1 MKKVTRYSRIL
12 ALVCTMALLAL
23 TVAGCG
29 QKTGSDQTSASN
41 AEEAAKSEKTK
52 EAESEGNAEKE
63 QVSKESAQDA
73 AEESAQDAAQEPQA
87 QAESESETA
96 SSEAEALNA
105 EELNTGDLG
114 EALAAAQGSGDTSI
128 DDLLVFASDTMGFS
142 FLYDPR
148 HIAYVGPT
156 GAALVA
162 IDGDKARTG
171 LFVSVVDSENLPT
184 PEEYF
189 ETEIFNLQQRYLN
202 AMQTQP
208 KLYDT
213 EIDGHKII
221 GILYAYS
228 APTGGTIDCT
238 EFIEVKGDKYV
249 FYHTRAPREKSGPEL
264 NAMGLAMASLELDA
278 GAYGKPDA
286 VSGNLPK
293 DEFDKDYVGSS
304 GDSQAQGGALASAGA
319 ADFEG
324 DYYFDTDESY
334 LILADGDTT
343 QVYTG
348 GVMEGANFSVE
359 KVELSES
366 IGDTI
371 VSRTKE
377 VADMLS
383 VRMIGQPE
391 VKGIEI
397 GDRRLAGFVTTYS
410 AVDGTKTIVAEEFYE
425 EIGGATYCWYAIY
438 DKGDEVTPAAFEK
451 AMETFTLK

>member
-1 MKKVTRYSRIL
+1 MKKVSRYNRIL
-12 ALVCTMALLAL
+12 VLVCTMALLTLA
-23 TVAGCG
+23 VAGCG
-29 QKTGSDQTSASN
+29 QKTGPDQAKAGEAAEAKET
-41 AEEAAKSEKTK
+41 EEAGD
-52 EAESEGNAEKE
+52 AEDAAKE
-63 QVSKESAQDA
+63 QIPEGSAQETVQESAQ
-73 AEESAQDAAQEPQA
+73 ETAQG
-87 QAESESETA
+87 SEVPSGSETA
-96 SSEAEALNA
+96 SSGNEALNIG
-105 EELNTGDLG
+105 ELGAG
-114 EALAAAQGSGDTSI
+114 LASSPGSGEPSI
-128 DDLLVFASDTMGFS
+128 DDYLVFASESMGFS
-142 FLYDPR
+142 FLYEPR

-189 ETEIFNLQQRYLN
+189 EEEIFNLQQRYLN

-213 EIDGHKII
+213 EIEGHKII
-221 GILYAYS
+221 GILYSYS
-228 APTGGTIDCT
+228 ALMGGTIDCT

-264 NAMGLAMASLELDA
+264 NAMGLAMASLEFDA
-278 GAYGKPDA
+278 GAYGEPDA
-286 VSGNLPK
+286 VSGNLPR
-293 DEFDKDYVGSS
+293 DEFDTDYVGSS
-304 GDSQAQGGALASAGA
+304 GEGQAQGGALASAGA

-324 DYYFDTDESY
+324 GYYFDTDESF
-334 LILADGDTT
+334 LIIADGDTT

-359 KVELSES
+359 VVDLTES

-391 VKGIEI
+391 VQGIEI

-425 EIGGATYCWYAIY
+425 EIGGKTYCWYAIY
-438 DKGDEVTPAAFEK
+438 DKGDEVTPAAFKK
-451 AMETFTLK
+451 AMQTFTLK

>member
-1 MKKVTRYSRIL
+1 MEKVTRYSRIL
-12 ALVCTMALLAL
+12 ALICTMALLAL

-29 QKTGSDQTSASN
+29 QKTSSDQTNASKVEKAEKSEEN
-41 AEEAAKSEKTK
+41 KEAKAEEK
-52 EAESEGNAEKE
+52 
-63 QVSKESAQDA
+63 
-73 AEESAQDAAQEPQA
+73 AEEEPAQESQA
-87 QAESESETA
+87 QAESATSSSGSET
-96 SSEAEALNA
+96 LNA
-105 EELNTGDLG
+105 EGIDAGDLG
-114 EALAAAQGSGDTSI
+114 GALAAAPGSGDLTI
-128 DDLLVFASDTMGFS
+128 DDYLVFASDTMGFS

-238 EFIEVKGDKYV
+238 EFIEVKGGKYV
-249 FYHTRAPREKSGPEL
+249 FYHPRAPREKSGPEL

-278 GAYGKPDA
+278 GAYGKSDA

-304 GDSQAQGGALASAGA
+304 GNDQAQGSALASANA

-324 DYYFDTDESY
+324 DYYFDTDESF

-371 VSRTKE
+371 VTRTKE

-383 VRMIGQPE
+383 VRMIGQPD
-391 VKGIEI
+391 VQGIEI

-425 EIGGATYCWYAIY
+425 EIDGTTYCWYAIY
-438 DKGDEVTPAAFEK
+438 DKGDEVTPEAFKK
-451 AMETFTLK
+451 AMQTFTLK

>member
-41 AEEAAKSEKTK
+41 AEEAAKSEETK

-63 QVSKESAQDA
+63 QVSKESAQEP
-73 AEESAQDAAQEPQA
+73 AEESAQEPQA
-87 QAESESETA
+87 QAESETA
-96 SSEAEALNA
+96 SSETEALNA

-304 GDSQAQGGALASAGA
+304 GDSQAQGGALASAVA

-438 DKGDEVTPAAFEK
+438 DKGDEMTPAAFEK

>member
-1 MKKVTRYSRIL
+1 MKKRIRFSRFT
-12 ALVCTMALLAL
+12 ALICAMVLLAL
-23 TVAGCG
+23 TVSGCG
-29 QKTGSDQTSASN
+29 QKSGPEQSDAKE
-41 AEEAAKSEKTK
+41 AVEAAEPGEAAPEEDAEQEPAK
-52 EAESEGNAEKE
+52 EAE
-63 QVSKESAQDA
+63 V
-73 AEESAQDAAQEPQA
+73 QA
-87 QAESESETA
+87 GAETA
-96 SSEAEALNA
+96 STESEALSA
-105 EELNTGDLG
+105 GDLG
-114 EALAAAQGSGDTSI
+114 AALESSPDSGDFSI
-128 DDLLVFASDTMGFS
+128 DDCLVFASETMGFS
-142 FLYDPR
+142 FLYEPR

-156 GAALVA
+156 GAALLA

-189 ETEIFNLQQRYLN
+189 EEEIFNLQQRYLN

-208 KLYDT
+208 ELYDT
-213 EIDGHKII
+213 EIEGHKII
-221 GILYAYS
+221 GILYSYS

-249 FYHTRAPREKSGPEL
+249 FYHTRAPRKKSGPEL
-264 NAMGLAMASLELDA
+264 NAMGLAMASLEFDA
-278 GAYGKPDA
+278 GAYGQPDA

-293 DEFDKDYVGSS
+293 DEFDTEYVGSS
-304 GDSQAQGGALASAGA
+304 GDNLTQEGALASAGA
-319 ADFEG
+319 SDFEG
-324 DYYFDTDESY
+324 GYYFDTDESF
-334 LILADGDTT
+334 LIIADGDTT

-359 KVELSES
+359 VVDLTES

-391 VKGIEI
+391 VQGIEI

-425 EIGGATYCWYAIY
+425 EIGGKTYCWYAIY
-438 DKGDEVTPAAFEK
+438 DKGDEVTPAAFKK
-451 AMETFTLK
+451 AMQTFTLK

>member
-12 ALVCTMALLAL
+12 ALICTMALLAL

-29 QKTGSDQTSASN
+29 QKTGSNQTNASN
-41 AEEAAKSEKTK
+41 AEEAEKSEENK
-52 EAESEGNAEKE
+52 EAKAEEKAEEE
-63 QVSKESAQDA
+63 QVQ
-73 AEESAQDAAQEPQA
+73 EESAQESQA
-87 QAESESETA
+87 QAEPGNDSSG
-96 SSEAEALNA
+96 SEA
-105 EELNTGDLG
+105 LNTGDLG
-114 EALAAAQGSGDTSI
+114 GALAAAPGSGDLTI
-128 DDLLVFASDTMGFS
+128 DDYLVFASDTMGFS

-278 GAYGKPDA
+278 GAYGKSDA

-293 DEFDKDYVGSS
+293 DEFDKEYVGSS
-304 GDSQAQGGALASAGA
+304 GNEQAQVSALASANA

-324 DYYFDTDESY
+324 DYYFDTDESF
-334 LILADGDTT
+334 LILSDGDTT

-371 VSRTKE
+371 VNRTKE

-383 VRMIGQPE
+383 VRMIGQPD
-391 VKGIEI
+391 VQGIEI

-425 EIGGATYCWYAIY
+425 EIDGATYCWYAIY
-438 DKGDEVTPAAFEK
+438 DKGDEVTPEAFKK
-451 AMETFTLK
+451 AMQTFTLK

>member
-1 MKKVTRYSRIL
+1 MEKVTRYSRIL
-12 ALVCTMALLAL
+12 ALICTMALLAL

-29 QKTGSDQTSASN
+29 QKTSSDQTNASKVEKAEKSEEN
-41 AEEAAKSEKTK
+41 KEAKAEEK
-52 EAESEGNAEKE
+52 
-63 QVSKESAQDA
+63 
-73 AEESAQDAAQEPQA
+73 AEEEPAQESQA
-87 QAESESETA
+87 QAESATSSSGSET
-96 SSEAEALNA
+96 LNA
-105 EELNTGDLG
+105 EGIDAGDLG
-114 EALAAAQGSGDTSI
+114 GALAAAPGSGDLTI
-128 DDLLVFASDTMGFS
+128 DDYLVFASDMMGFS

-278 GAYGKPDA
+278 GAYGKSDA

-304 GDSQAQGGALASAGA
+304 GNDQAQGSALASANA

-324 DYYFDTDESY
+324 DYYFDTDESF

-371 VSRTKE
+371 VTRTKE

-383 VRMIGQPE
+383 VRMIGQPD
-391 VKGIEI
+391 VQGIEI

-425 EIGGATYCWYAIY
+425 EIDGTTYCWYAIY
-438 DKGDEVTPAAFEK
+438 DKGDEVTPEAFKK
-451 AMETFTLK
+451 AMQTFTLK

>member
-1 MKKVTRYSRIL
+1 MEKVTRYSRIL
-12 ALVCTMALLAL
+12 ALICTMALLAL

-29 QKTGSDQTSASN
+29 QKTSSDQTNASKVEKAEKSEEN
-41 AEEAAKSEKTK
+41 KEAKAEEI
-52 EAESEGNAEKE
+52 
-63 QVSKESAQDA
+63 
-73 AEESAQDAAQEPQA
+73 AEEEPAQESQA
-87 QAESESETA
+87 QAESATSSSGSET
-96 SSEAEALNA
+96 LNA
-105 EELNTGDLG
+105 EGIDAGDLG
-114 EALAAAQGSGDTSI
+114 GALAAAPGSGDLTI
-128 DDLLVFASDTMGFS
+128 DDYLVFASDTMGFS

-278 GAYGKPDA
+278 GAYGKSDA

-304 GDSQAQGGALASAGA
+304 GNDQAQGSALASANA

-324 DYYFDTDESY
+324 DYYFDTDESF

-371 VSRTKE
+371 VTRTKE

-383 VRMIGQPE
+383 VRMIGQPD
-391 VKGIEI
+391 VQGIEI

-425 EIGGATYCWYAIY
+425 EIDGTTYCWYAIY
-438 DKGDEVTPAAFEK
+438 DKGDEVTPEAFKK
-451 AMETFTLK
+451 AMQTFTLK

>member
-1 MKKVTRYSRIL
+1 MKKDTRYSRIL
-12 ALVCTMALLAL
+12 ALICTMALLAL

-29 QKTGSDQTSASN
+29 QKTGSDQTNASN
-41 AEEAAKSEKTK
+41 AEKAAKSEENK
-52 EAESEGNAEKE
+52 EAKAEEKAEEE
-63 QVSKESAQDA
+63 QVP
-73 AEESAQDAAQEPQA
+73 EESAQESQA
-87 QAESESETA
+87 QAEPGNN
-96 SSEAEALNA
+96 SSGSEALNA

-114 EALAAAQGSGDTSI
+114 EALAAAPGSGDLTI
-128 DDLLVFASDTMGFS
+128 DDYLVFASDTMGFS

-278 GAYGKPDA
+278 GAYGNPDA

-293 DEFDKDYVGSS
+293 DEFDKEYVGSS
-304 GDSQAQGGALASAGA
+304 GSEQAQGSALASANA

-324 DYYFDTDESY
+324 DYYFDTDESF
-334 LILADGDTT
+334 LILSDGDTT

-371 VSRTKE
+371 VNRTKE

-383 VRMIGQPE
+383 VRMIGQPD
-391 VKGIEI
+391 VQGIEI

-425 EIGGATYCWYAIY
+425 EIDGTTYCWYAIY
-438 DKGDEVTPAAFEK
+438 DKGDEVTPEAFKK
-451 AMETFTLK
+451 AMQTFTLK

>member
-1 MKKVTRYSRIL
+1 MKKVSRYSRIM
-12 ALVCTMALLAL
+12 ALVCTMAVLTLA
-23 TVAGCG
+23 VAGCG
-29 QKTGSDQTSASN
+29 QKTGPDQAKAGEAAEAKET
-41 AEEAAKSEKTK
+41 EEAGD
-52 EAESEGNAEKE
+52 AEDAAKE
-63 QVSKESAQDA
+63 QIPEGSAQETVQESAQ
-73 AEESAQDAAQEPQA
+73 ETAQG
-87 QAESESETA
+87 SEVPSGSETA
-96 SSEAEALNA
+96 SSGNEALNIG
-105 EELNTGDLG
+105 ELGAG
-114 EALAAAQGSGDTSI
+114 LASSPGSGEPSI
-128 DDLLVFASDTMGFS
+128 DDYLVFASESMGFS
-142 FLYDPR
+142 FLYEPR

-189 ETEIFNLQQRYLN
+189 EEEIFNLQQRYLN

-213 EIDGHKII
+213 EIEGHKII
-221 GILYAYS
+221 GILYSYS
-228 APTGGTIDCT
+228 ALMGGTIDCT

-264 NAMGLAMASLELDA
+264 NAMGLAMASLEFDA
-278 GAYGKPDA
+278 GAYGEPDA
-286 VSGNLPK
+286 VSGNLPR
-293 DEFDKDYVGSS
+293 DEFDTDYVGSS
-304 GDSQAQGGALASAGA
+304 GEGQAQGGALASAGA

-324 DYYFDTDESY
+324 GYYFDTDESF
-334 LILADGDTT
+334 LIIADGDTT

-359 KVELSES
+359 VVDLTES

-391 VKGIEI
+391 VQGIEI

-425 EIGGATYCWYAIY
+425 EIGGKTYCWYAIY
-438 DKGDEVTPAAFEK
+438 DKGDEVTPAAFKK
-451 AMETFTLK
+451 AMQTFTLK

>member
-1 MKKVTRYSRIL
+1 MKKVSRYNRIL
-12 ALVCTMALLAL
+12 ALVCTMALLTLA
-23 TVAGCG
+23 VAGCG
-29 QKTGSDQTSASN
+29 QKTGPDQAKAGEAAEAKET
-41 AEEAAKSEKTK
+41 EEA
-52 EAESEGNAEKE
+52 GNAEDAAKE
-63 QVSKESAQDA
+63 QIPEGSAQ
-73 AEESAQDAAQEPQA
+73 ETAQG
-87 QAESESETA
+87 SEVPSGSETA
-96 SSEAEALNA
+96 SSGNEALNIG
-105 EELNTGDLG
+105 ELGAG
-114 EALAAAQGSGDTSI
+114 LASSPGSGEPSI
-128 DDLLVFASDTMGFS
+128 DDYLVFASESMGFS
-142 FLYDPR
+142 FLYEPR

-189 ETEIFNLQQRYLN
+189 EEEIFNLQQRYLN

-213 EIDGHKII
+213 EIEGHKII
-221 GILYAYS
+221 GILYSYS
-228 APTGGTIDCT
+228 ALMGGTIDCT

-264 NAMGLAMASLELDA
+264 NAMGLAMASLEFDA
-278 GAYGKPDA
+278 GAYGEPDA
-286 VSGNLPK
+286 VSGNLPR
-293 DEFDKDYVGSS
+293 DEFDTDYVGSS
-304 GDSQAQGGALASAGA
+304 GEGQAQGGALASAGA

-324 DYYFDTDESY
+324 GYYFDTDESF
-334 LILADGDTT
+334 LIIADGDTT

-359 KVELSES
+359 VVDLTES

-391 VKGIEI
+391 VQGIEI

-425 EIGGATYCWYAIY
+425 EIGGKTYCWYAIY
-438 DKGDEVTPAAFEK
+438 DKGDEVTPAAFKK
-451 AMETFTLK
+451 AMQTFTLK

>member
-12 ALVCTMALLAL
+12 ALICTMALLAL

-29 QKTGSDQTSASN
+29 QKTGSDQTNASN
-41 AEEAAKSEKTK
+41 VEKAEKSEENKEAKAEEK
-52 EAESEGNAEKE
+52 
-63 QVSKESAQDA
+63 
-73 AEESAQDAAQEPQA
+73 AEEEPAQESQA
-87 QAESESETA
+87 QAESATSSSGSET
-96 SSEAEALNA
+96 LNA
-105 EELNTGDLG
+105 EGIDAGDLG
-114 EALAAAQGSGDTSI
+114 GALAAAPGSGDLTI
-128 DDLLVFASDTMGFS
+128 DDYLVFASDTMGFS

-221 GILYAYS
+221 GILYSYS

-278 GAYGKPDA
+278 GAYGKSDA

-304 GDSQAQGGALASAGA
+304 GNDQAQGSALASANA

-324 DYYFDTDESY
+324 DYYFDTDESF

-371 VSRTKE
+371 VTRTKE

-383 VRMIGQPE
+383 VRMIGQPD
-391 VKGIEI
+391 VQGIEI

-425 EIGGATYCWYAIY
+425 EIDGTTYCWYAIY
-438 DKGDEVTPAAFEK
+438 DKGDEVTPEAFKK
-451 AMETFTLK
+451 AMQTFTLK

>member
-1 MKKVTRYSRIL
+1 MKRVTRYSRIL
-12 ALVCTMALLAL
+12 ALICTMTLLAL

-29 QKTGSDQTSASN
+29 QKTGSDQTN
-41 AEEAAKSEKTK
+41 APNVEEAEK
-52 EAESEGNAEKE
+52 SEGNKEAKTEEKAEEE
-63 QVSKESAQDA
+63 QVP
-73 AEESAQDAAQEPQA
+73 EETAQESQA
-87 QAESESETA
+87 QAEPGND
-96 SSEAEALNA
+96 SSGSEALNA
-105 EELNTGDLG
+105 GDLG
-114 EALAAAQGSGDTSI
+114 GALAAAPGSGDLTI
-128 DDLLVFASDTMGFS
+128 DDYLVFASDTMGFS

>member
-1 MKKVTRYSRIL
+1 MKKVSRYSRIM
-12 ALVCTMALLAL
+12 ALVCTMAVLTLA
-23 TVAGCG
+23 VAGCG
-29 QKTGSDQTSASN
+29 QKTGPDQAKAGEAAEAKET
-41 AEEAAKSEKTK
+41 EEAGD
-52 EAESEGNAEKE
+52 AEDAAKE
-63 QVSKESAQDA
+63 QIPEGSAQ
-73 AEESAQDAAQEPQA
+73 ETAQG
-87 QAESESETA
+87 SEVPSGSETA
-96 SSEAEALNA
+96 SSGNEALNIG
-105 EELNTGDLG
+105 ELGAG
-114 EALAAAQGSGDTSI
+114 LASSPGSGEPSI
-128 DDLLVFASDTMGFS
+128 DDYLVFASESMGFS
-142 FLYDPR
+142 FLYEPR

-189 ETEIFNLQQRYLN
+189 EEEIFNLQQRYLN

-221 GILYAYS
+221 GILYSYS
-228 APTGGTIDCT
+228 ALMGGTIDCT

-264 NAMGLAMASLELDA
+264 NAMGLAMASLEFDA
-278 GAYGKPDA
+278 GAYGEPDA
-286 VSGNLPK
+286 VSGNLPR
-293 DEFDKDYVGSS
+293 DEFDTDYVGSS
-304 GDSQAQGGALASAGA
+304 GEGQAQGGALASAGA

-324 DYYFDTDESY
+324 GYYFDTDESF
-334 LILADGDTT
+334 LIIADGDTT

-359 KVELSES
+359 VVDLTES

-391 VKGIEI
+391 VQGIEI

-425 EIGGATYCWYAIY
+425 EIGGKTYCWYAIY
-438 DKGDEVTPAAFEK
+438 DKGDEVTPAAFKK
-451 AMETFTLK
+451 AMQTFTLK

>member
-12 ALVCTMALLAL
+12 ALICTMALLAL

-41 AEEAAKSEKTK
+41 AEEAARSEETK

-63 QVSKESAQDA
+63 QVSKESAQEPP
-73 AEESAQDAAQEPQA
+73 EESAQEPQA
-87 QAESESETA
+87 QAESATSSSGSET
-96 SSEAEALNA
+96 LNA
-105 EELNTGDLG
+105 EGIDAGDLG
-114 EALAAAQGSGDTSI
+114 GALAAAPGSGDLTI
-128 DDLLVFASDTMGFS
+128 DDYLVFASDTMGFS

-221 GILYAYS
+221 GILYSYS

-377 VADMLS
+377 VAGMLS

>member
-41 AEEAAKSEKTK
+41 AEEAAKTEETK

-63 QVSKESAQDA
+63 QVSKESAQEP
-73 AEESAQDAAQEPQA
+73 AEESAQEPQA
-87 QAESESETA
+87 QAESATSSSGSET
-96 SSEAEALNA
+96 LNA
-105 EELNTGDLG
+105 EGIDAGDLG
-114 EALAAAQGSGDTSI
+114 GALAAAPGSGDLTI
-128 DDLLVFASDTMGFS
+128 DDYLVFASDTMGFS

>member
-1 MKKVTRYSRIL
+1 MKKVTRYRRIL

-41 AEEAAKSEKTK
+41 AEEAAKTEETK

-63 QVSKESAQDA
+63 QVSKESAQEP
-73 AEESAQDAAQEPQA
+73 AEESAQESQA
-87 QAESESETA
+87 QAEPGNDSSG
-96 SSEAEALNA
+96 SEA
-105 EELNTGDLG
+105 LNTGDLG
-114 EALAAAQGSGDTSI
+114 GALAAAPGSGDLTI
-128 DDLLVFASDTMGFS
+128 DDYLVFASDTMGFS

>member
-41 AEEAAKSEKTK
+41 AEEAAKTEETK

-63 QVSKESAQDA
+63 QVSKESAQEP
-73 AEESAQDAAQEPQA
+73 AEESAQEPQA

-96 SSEAEALNA
+96 SSEAGALNA

-213 EIDGHKII
+213 EIEGHKII
-221 GILYAYS
+221 GILYSYS
-228 APTGGTIDCT
+228 ALMGGTIDCT

-278 GAYGKPDA
+278 GAYGKSDA

-304 GDSQAQGGALASAGA
+304 GNDQAQGSALASANA

-324 DYYFDTDESY
+324 DYYFDTDESF

-371 VSRTKE
+371 VTRTKE

-383 VRMIGQPE
+383 VRMIGQPD
-391 VKGIEI
+391 VQGIEI

-425 EIGGATYCWYAIY
+425 EIDGTTYCWYAIY
-438 DKGDEVTPAAFEK
+438 DKGDEVTPEAFKK
-451 AMETFTLK
+451 AMQTFTLK

>member
-1 MKKVTRYSRIL
+1 MEKVTRYSRIL
-12 ALVCTMALLAL
+12 ALICTMALLAL

-29 QKTGSDQTSASN
+29 QKTSSDQTNASKVEKAEKSEEN
-41 AEEAAKSEKTK
+41 KEAKAEEI
-52 EAESEGNAEKE
+52 
-63 QVSKESAQDA
+63 
-73 AEESAQDAAQEPQA
+73 AEEEPAQESQA
-87 QAESESETA
+87 QAESATSSSGSET
-96 SSEAEALNA
+96 LNA
-105 EELNTGDLG
+105 EGIDAGDLG
-114 EALAAAQGSGDTSI
+114 GALAAAPGSGDLTI
-128 DDLLVFASDTMGFS
+128 DDYLVFASDTMGFS

-221 GILYAYS
+221 GILYSYS

-278 GAYGKPDA
+278 GAYGKSDA

-304 GDSQAQGGALASAGA
+304 GNDQAQGSALSSANA

-324 DYYFDTDESY
+324 DYYFDTDESF

-371 VSRTKE
+371 VTRTKE

-383 VRMIGQPE
+383 VRMIGQPD
-391 VKGIEI
+391 VQGIEI

-425 EIGGATYCWYAIY
+425 EIDGTTYCWYAIY
-438 DKGDEVTPAAFEK
+438 DKGDEVTPEAFKK
-451 AMETFTLK
+451 AMQTFTLK

>member
-12 ALVCTMALLAL
+12 ALICTMALLAL

-29 QKTGSDQTSASN
+29 QKTGSDQTNASN
-41 AEEAAKSEKTK
+41 AEKAAKSEENK
-52 EAESEGNAEKE
+52 EAKAEEKAEEE
-63 QVSKESAQDA
+63 QVP
-73 AEESAQDAAQEPQA
+73 EESAQESQA
-87 QAESESETA
+87 QAEPGNN
-96 SSEAEALNA
+96 SSGSEALNA

-114 EALAAAQGSGDTSI
+114 EALAAAPGSGDLTI
-128 DDLLVFASDTMGFS
+128 DDYLVFASDTMGFS

-278 GAYGKPDA
+278 GAYGNPDA

-293 DEFDKDYVGSS
+293 DEFDKEYVGSS
-304 GDSQAQGGALASAGA
+304 GSEQAQGSALASANA

-324 DYYFDTDESY
+324 DYYFDTDESF
-334 LILADGDTT
+334 LILSDGDTT

-371 VSRTKE
+371 VNRTKE

-383 VRMIGQPE
+383 VRMIGQPD
-391 VKGIEI
+391 VQGIEI

-425 EIGGATYCWYAIY
+425 EIDGTTYCWYAIY
-438 DKGDEVTPAAFEK
+438 DKGDEVTLEAFKK
-451 AMETFTLK
+451 AMQTFTLK

>member
-29 QKTGSDQTSASN
+29 QKTGSDQTSVSN
-41 AEEAAKSEKTK
+41 AEEAAKSEETK

-63 QVSKESAQDA
+63 QVSKESAQEP
-73 AEESAQDAAQEPQA
+73 AEESAQEPQA

-96 SSEAEALNA
+96 SSEAGALNA

-156 GAALVA
+156 GAALIA

-278 GAYGKPDA
+278 GAYGKSDA

-304 GDSQAQGGALASAGA
+304 GNDQAQGSALASANA

-324 DYYFDTDESY
+324 DYYFDTDESF

-371 VSRTKE
+371 VTRTKE

-383 VRMIGQPE
+383 VRMIGQPD
-391 VKGIEI
+391 VQGIEI

-425 EIGGATYCWYAIY
+425 EIDGTTYCWYAIY
-438 DKGDEVTPAAFEK
+438 DKGDEVTPEAFKK
-451 AMETFTLK
+451 AMQTFTLK